1 MVAIAVLQNQVT
13 TIHALEAIMVATA
26 MHQNQVITVHAQEE
40 IMVAIVTLQNQVTM
54 GIAPVETME
63 IITDQ
68 RHAPIMDMHI
78 TMLHTIIMQCAH
90 IAHLLVHTIAQHLHH
105 HSVPITDA
113 QCLEEYLV

>member
-1 MVAIAVLQNQVT
+1 
-13 TIHALEAIMVATA
+13 
-26 MHQNQVITVHAQEE
+26 
-40 IMVAIVTLQNQVTM
+40 MVAIVTLQNQAIM

-90 IAHLLVHTIAQHLHH
+90 IAHLLVHTIAQHLLH

>member
-1 MVAIAVLQNQVT
+1 MVAIAVRQNQVT

-26 MHQNQVITVHAQEE
+26 MHHNQVI
-40 IMVAIVTLQNQVTM
+40 M
-54 GIAPVETME
+54 GIALVETME